1 MTSFR
6 ATVLPFVGLLLLF
19 GLTKAFVGAERHHP
33 VGFLIILLILT
44 AVAGVVLAMP
54 PTRTRAGKE
63 VLRTY
68 QASHAR
74 ASRAPLDH
82 ELLLA
87 VALSGTVVLSG
98 TAYAPIYAA
107 SKAMSSGGGDGGG
120 GCGGGG
126 GGGGGGGCGG
136 CS

>member
-6 ATVLPFVGLLLLF
+6 LTVVPFVVLLLAF
-19 GLTKAFVGAERHHP
+19 GLIKVMVGAERHHP
-33 VGFLIILLILT
+33 VGILLFLL
-44 AVAGVVLAMP
+44 AVTVFAGVALATS

-63 VLRTY
+63 ALEAY

-74 ASRAPLDH
+74 ASRAPRDH

-87 VALSGTVVLSG
+87 LALSGAVVLSG
-98 TAYAPIYAA
+98 TAFAPVYAA
-107 SKAMSSGGGDGGG
+107 SRTMTGGGDGGG
-120 GCGGGG
+120 CGGGD